1 MLRYLVLIP
10 FTELWGFSLLH
21 SYYVFHRLVTPLP
34 CRGGNKCRWSTD
46 LPSQLNSWCR
56 KMGWLVGGW
65 ALPLWKIMEFVS
77 WEDDIIPITEWKS
90 KIQCL
95 KPPTRWKWLRWRFT
109 VYRFE
114 RSWVLGLSIL
124 GYVFFHAFA
133 NGVKKMPIPQAPT
146 HHGWQGD
153 IPVAWIEVW
162 NTSYKRMSKNM
173 VYQPKLTSY
182 RPYREHDDKR

>member
-65 ALPLWKIMEFVS
+65 ALPLWKMMEFVS
-77 WEDDIIPITEWKS
+77 WEDDSIPITEWKS
-90 KIQCL
+90 KINVWNHQSDENGCVKGL
-95 KPPTRWKWLRWRFT
+95 QIWAK
-109 VYRFE
+109 
-114 RSWVLGLSIL
+114 LGFGFKHFRI
-124 GYVFFHAFA
+124 FFSHPFA
-133 NGVKKMPIPQAPT
+133 NGGKKMPIPQAPT
-146 HHGWQGD
+146 HHGWQSD

-182 RPYREHDDKR
+182 RPDREHDDKR

>member
-1 MLRYLVLIP
+1 MSVVNRPAEPTQLLV
-10 FTELWGFSLLH
+10 
-21 SYYVFHRLVTPLP
+21 
-34 CRGGNKCRWSTD
+34 
-46 LPSQLNSWCR
+46 Q

-133 NGVKKMPIPQAPT
+133 NGGKKMPIPQAPT